1 MEPMSAR
8 EAEVITQDLFRV
20 SGELKSQ
27 RARLADDDQNMKPGE
42 YNTLVK
48 QIAVNARKQDELL
61 AELSDAMTWQNPERL
76 AKK

>member
-1 MEPMSAR
+1 
-8 EAEVITQDLFRV
+8 
-20 SGELKSQ
+20 
-27 RARLADDDQNMKPGE
+27 LADDDQNMKPGE

-48 QIAVNARKQDELL
+48 QIAANARKQDELL

>member
-48 QIAVNARKQDELL
+48 QIAANARKQDELL

>member
-1 MEPMSAR
+1 MSAR

>member
-8 EAEVITQDLFRV
+8 EAEVITKDLFRV

-48 QIAVNARKQDELL
+48 QIAANARKQDELL